1 MDQFVLIPKG
11 TTVFSTA
18 PGWPDVGKSAA
29 RSYLVK
35 VRSATSFIESTGQ
48 HEHELVEVCWTGS
61 GGYWKWAD
69 LYSPTFLSAL
79 EVLAKKVGKS

>member
-11 TTVFSTA
+11 TTVFSAA

-35 VRSATSFIESTGQ
+35 VRSATPLTEQ
-48 HEHELVEVCWTGS
+48 HEILEVCWAGS

-69 LYSPTFLSAL
+69 LYDPTFLSAL
-79 EVLAKKVGKS
+79 EVLAKKAGKS